1 LWHGVVDMIL
11 TTAAHISRLEI
22 VEETDEGR
30 QFSPN
35 YIRSCRSF
43 DLQKIS
49 EAITHIKMLNDE
61 T

>member
-1 LWHGVVDMIL
+1 MIL